1 MRAAIAV
8 ILLAS
13 SVACSVQDEQRSSH
27 APGVNGIERGGTGA
41 ACTRD
46 DDCADRFVCAAGLC
60 VGQLGQDAGLH
71 IDASVPPISVGPPDS
86 GADGACESPAPRACH
101 DLNGYLEHA
110 RGADGSADGSPDGS
124 PVDFGA
130 GDLTLLVIFD
140 KSGSMSSPWDRRNKW
155 QAASDSMIAGM
166 APYLD
171 NLTIGAILFPK
182 PDACEVAPLDDPA
195 QINFVPG
202 RQFVSEWVE
211 SACLNQPNGS
221 TPMELAFRVADQA
234 ILGAKS
240 LGLLEERFRV
250 VLVTD
255 GEPNCETQSQ
265 LLPVFAATWLEQFG
279 VETWVIGLPG
289 SEGATSLLDAI
300 ALAGGTT
307 KHTPASN
314 PCQFR
319 TIIGAAAQ

>member
-1 MRAAIAV
+1 
-8 ILLAS
+8 L
-13 SVACSVQDEQRSSH
+13 
-27 APGVNGIERGGTGA
+27 
-41 ACTRD
+41 
-46 DDCADRFVCAAGLC
+46 
-60 VGQLGQDAGLH
+60 
-71 IDASVPPISVGPPDS
+71 
-86 GADGACESPAPRACH
+86 DGACESPESRACNALH
-101 DLNGYLEHA
+101 NYLEHA
-110 RGADGSADGSPDGS
+110 QTADGSA
-124 PVDFGA
+124 VDFGT

-140 KSGSMSSPWDRRNKW
+140 KSGSMATPWDRRIKW
-155 QAASDSMIAGM
+155 QAASDSMVAGM

-182 PDACEVAPLDDPA
+182 PDECEVAPLDDPA

-202 RQFVSEWVE
+202 RQFISEWVE

-234 ILGAKS
+234 ILSARS

-255 GEPNCETQSQ
+255 GEPNCETASH

-289 SEGATSLLDAI
+289 SEGAGSLLDAI
-300 ALAGGTT
+300 AQAGGTI

-314 PCQFR
+314 PCQFK
-319 TIIGAAAQ
+319 TVVGAAAK

>member
-1 MRAAIAV
+1 MRAALAL
-8 ILLAS
+8 ILFAS
-13 SVACSVQDEQRSSH
+13 SAGCSVQENEERSSN
-27 APGVNGIERGGTGA
+27 APGTGGVEGVGVGA
-41 ACTRD
+41 ACAGD
-46 DDCADRFVCAAGLC
+46 DDCASQFVCAAGLC
-60 VGQLGQDAGLH
+60 VRRQAPDAGLQ
-71 IDASVPPISVGPPDS
+71 IGDGSVSPISIGPSDS
-86 GADGACESPAPRACH
+86 GADGGCESPAPRACG

-110 RGADGSADGSPDGS
+110 RGSDGSPDS
-124 PVDFGA
+124 APVDFGA

-155 QAASDSMIAGM
+155 QAASDSMVAGM

-171 NLTIGAILFPK
+171 NLTIAAILFPK
-182 PDACEVAPLDDPA
+182 PDACQVAPLDDPA

-202 RQFVSEWVE
+202 RQFISEWVE

-255 GEPNCETQSQ
+255 GEPNCETQTQ
-265 LLPVFAATWLEQFG
+265 VLPVFAANWLEQFG

-289 SEGATSLLDAI
+289 SEGAASLLDAI

-314 PCQFR
+314 PCQFK
-319 TIIGAAAQ
+319 TIVGAAAK